1 MAGAAMASR
10 SGCGIGRCL
19 QAFTLFVPRIRV
31 YTTEWCG
38 LCVRA
43 KWLLDARG
51 LAYREI
57 PLDDDPGFRQRVY
70 DLGQQWTV
78 PLVTI
83 DDEPI
88 GGYRELAAL
97 DRSGLLA
104 ERLAA

>member
-1 MAGAAMASR
+1 
-10 SGCGIGRCL
+10 L

-43 KWLLDARG
+43 KELLDARG
-51 LAYREI
+51 IAYRE
-57 PLDDDPGFRQRVY
+57 V
-70 DLGQQWTV
+70 
-78 PLVTI
+78 
-83 DDEPI
+83 
-88 GGYRELAAL
+88 AL

>member
-1 MAGAAMASR
+1 MAGAAVAPG
-10 SGCGIGRCL
+10 SGCGIDQCL
-19 QAFTLFVPRIRV
+19 QAFTLLVPRIRV

-43 KWLLDARG
+43 KSLLDARG

-57 PLDDDPGFRQRVY
+57 ALDDDPTFRQRVF